1 MPYIGALQLF
11 PDEFTLRKV
20 LRKGKIQIM
29 KEKFDL
35 LPLGRGGYEIYLEV
49 LGTEILDLKR

>member
-1 MPYIGALQLF
+1 MGALQLF

-20 LRKGKIQIM
+20 LRKGENQII

-35 LPLGRGGYEIYLEV
+35 LPVGRGGY
-49 LGTEILDLKR
+49 